1 MEMRIAKKSRF
12 RIDKLEERVAPVA
25 FAMPARTRLSLGEVY
40 HKPYICRSMRQSG
53 PFLPP
58 SLAASRR
65 GLAYSPV
72 GALLGRRVGP
82 RCGSPDCGGS
92 RRCVERAAPAEEHK
106 QSCGGSRRKGHED
119 LMTLSPSLQGCAT
132 QADPA
137 RRGRVG
143 PSWSGRSRAVR

>member
-1 MEMRIAKKSRF
+1 METRIAKKSRF
-12 RIDKLEERVAPVA
+12 RIDKLEVRFAPIA
-25 FAMPARTRLSLGEVY
+25 FAYASTYAFV
-40 HKPYICRSMRQSG
+40 SG
-53 PFLPP
+53 RVGA
-58 SLAASRR
+58 SASRNCLGPCVSGGHFW
-65 GLAYSPV
+65 GLRWQHFGGSCLLV

-82 RCGSPDCGGS
+82 
-92 RRCVERAAPAEEHK
+92 RCVERAAPAEEHK

-119 LMTLSPSLQGCAT
+119 LMTLPPSLQGCAT